1 MLSLRVC
8 SPPVVTDMT
17 LMLSSFAHLA
27 AGRVCLLGGVVT
39 PITIQHGSANPFL
52 ASCKCGIRGQTL
64 TSTFR
69 GHTYGEANMMDLERL
84 GAFYLGKIHDLESG
98 ETREDEPVMYDAR
111 DLTTHA
117 VCVGMTGSGKT
128 GLCIDLLEEA
138 ALDNVPA
145 IIIDPKGDVTN
156 LLLTFPEL
164 RGEDFLPWVNVDDA
178 RRKDLTLEEH
188 AQKTADLW
196 RNGLASWDEGPDRIR
211 MLKDSADFVI
221 YTPGSSAGVPVSI
234 LSSLAA
240 PDLDWDEHE
249 ELLREKIQGTVS
261 ALLGLAGVDAD
272 PVRSREHILLST
284 IFEHAWREGTDLD
297 LASVIRSVQ
306 SPPVRQLG
314 VFDVDTFF
322 PEKDRFDLAMTLNN
336 LIAAPGFERWLEGQA
351 LDIPSILNAP
361 SGKPRMAIFSIAHLS
376 DPERMFF
383 VTLLLE
389 QILTWMRSQTGTT
402 SLRALL
408 YFDEVFGYFPPVAEP
423 SSKRPLLTLL
433 KQARAFGLG
442 VMLTTQN
449 PADLDYKGLTNAGTW
464 FIGKLQTERDKARV
478 LEGLETVV
486 SAAGTHL
493 DRKLL
498 GKLISSLDSR
508 VFLLHNVHE
517 DGPVVFHTRW
527 AMSYLR
533 GPLTRQQIGTLMKD
547 TTADAG
553 GTLAVTD
560 ARGAGS
566 AASTPTSAPSAA
578 SHVAKRAARED
589 GFIDAPPSIDPKVEQ
604 VFLPASLSQDSA
616 TRWLGERD
624 GGTVVA
630 DDAHLVYEPMVL
642 GLATIH
648 FISRKYD
655 LAEEAMAALLIDAPE
670 SGARPAW
677 DEAEEIAVT
686 FRDLLDRP
694 AAGSFFPPE
703 IPAGVASSTKFKALK
718 KPLSDHLYRNRSIA
732 LMVNDAADLSSRP
745 GETLSDFTVRC
756 REAARE
762 ERDEAL
768 DKLSDRYEKKI
779 DKLRDKI
786 DAKQRDLIEDEGEYQ
801 SRKRE
806 EMISAGESVL
816 GVFLGRRSSRA
827 VSTAARKRR
836 MTVKAGTDIA
846 DTKAKIADLT
856 EDLADLQREARKE
869 VEKIRRRW
877 EEELEKV
884 EEVSVT
890 PRRTDVTIDTLA
902 LAWAP
907 FWRITYPSA
916 DGRVKTSV
924 VPAYPESD
932 VDR

>member
-1 MLSLRVC
+1 M
-8 SPPVVTDMT
+8 P
-17 LMLSSFAHLA
+17 
-27 AGRVCLLGGVVT
+27 
-39 PITIQHGSANPFL
+39 
-52 ASCKCGIRGQTL
+52 
-64 TSTFR
+64 
-69 GHTYGEANMMDLERL
+69 DLERL
-84 GAFYLGKIHDLESG
+84 GAFYLGRIHDVESG
-98 ETREDEPVMYDAR
+98 ETVEDAPVMYDAR

-188 AQKTADLW
+188 ARKTADLW

-211 MLKDSADFVI
+211 KLKDSADFVI

-240 PDLDWDEHE
+240 PRLDWDENE

-261 ALLGLAGVDAD
+261 ALLGLAGIEAD
-272 PVRSREHILLST
+272 PVKSREHILLST
-284 IFEHAWREGTDLD
+284 IFEHAWRDGVDLD
-297 LASVIRSVQ
+297 LATVIRSVQ
-306 SPPVRQLG
+306 TPPVRQLG

-336 LIAAPGFERWLEGQA
+336 LIAAPGFERWLEGQS
-351 LDIPSILNAP
+351 LDVPSILNAP

-376 DPERMFF
+376 EPERMFF

-389 QILTWMRSQTGTT
+389 QVVTWIRSQTGTT

-408 YFDEVFGYFPPVAEP
+408 YFDEVFGYFPPVSEP
-423 SSKRPLLTLL
+423 PSKRPLLTLM

-449 PADLDYKGLTNAGTW
+449 PVDLDYKGLTNAGTW
-464 FIGKLQTERDKARV
+464 FIGKLQAERDKNRV

-486 SAAGTHL
+486 SESGTHL
-493 DRKLL
+493 DRSLL
-498 GKLISSLDSR
+498 DKLISSLDSR

-517 DGPVVFHTRW
+517 DGPVTFHTRW

-547 TTADAG
+547 ATADAAEAPADAARAVS
-553 GTLAVTD
+553 GTASQD
-560 ARGAGS
+560 QAEAAG
-566 AASTPTSAPSAA
+566 
-578 SHVAKRAARED
+578 AARERRAGSPVAKQAARDD

-604 VFLPASLSQDSA
+604 VFLPASLSLDSA
-616 TRWLGERD
+616 TRWLSDR
-624 GGTVVA
+624 GGSTVVA

-642 GLATIH
+642 GMATVH
-648 FISRKYD
+648 FVSRKYD
-655 LAEEAMAALLIDAPE
+655 LAEETTTALLIDAPE
-670 SGARPAW
+670 SGARPGW
-677 DEAEEIAVT
+677 DEAEEVAVT

-694 AAGSFFPPE
+694 AAGAFFPPE
-703 IPAGVASSTKFKALK
+703 IPAGVASSTRFKTLK
-718 KPLSDHLYRNRSIA
+718 KPLSDHLYRNRSITV
-732 LMVNDAADLSSRP
+732 MVNDAADLSSRP
-745 GETLSDFTVRC
+745 GETLSDFAVRC

-786 DAKQRDLIEDEGEYQ
+786 DAKQRDLSEDEAEYA

-836 MTVKAGTDIA
+836 MTVKAGADIA
-846 DTKAKIADLT
+846 DTKAKIAGLT
-856 EDLADLQREARKE
+856 EDLADLQREAQEE

-890 PRRTDVTIDTLA
+890 PRRADVSIDTLA

-907 FWRITYPSA
+907 FWRITYPSG

-924 VPAYPESD
+924 VPAYPESESD
-932 VDR
+932 GQG